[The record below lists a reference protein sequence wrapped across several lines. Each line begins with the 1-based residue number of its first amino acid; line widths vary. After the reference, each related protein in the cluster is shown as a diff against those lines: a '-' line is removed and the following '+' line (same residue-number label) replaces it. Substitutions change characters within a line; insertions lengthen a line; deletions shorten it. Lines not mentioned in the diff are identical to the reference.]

1 MSEPPV
7 DPRTGARA
15 QRRRR
20 WALAA
25 KLAFAAL
32 LFALVARAVPWS
44 DRLVWKGERDVELGG
59 SIEGSWSAECVRFR
73 VERADLERADLPGEL
88 RDALGPDGEVELAR
102 PGPFELRPGMPRVFG
117 DMDPGGLAQAFGW
130 MALGILVTSTRWWR
144 LLAAAG
150 CATTWWNALR
160 LTFLGYFFNIVVPGL
175 TGGDLV
181 KAVLSAKENPGQRA
195 RAAVSVFV
203 DRLIGLFA
211 LIVLGAAALLWL
223 GPEFAELRLPV
234 LLSLAGG
241 TAGAVLYA
249 APPLRRL
256 VRFDALLQRLP
267 LGGAIKQVDEAILVY
282 SKRLVTV
289 LLALGLSFV
298 NHAAVILAIVALGRA
313 FGEQA
318 LGLAR
323 YAAAVSIANATA
335 ALPVAPGGWGLRE
348 AAYAVLFEQLG
359 STATL
364 GLAVS
369 VGFGLCL
376 FAIGLFGGLFL
387 LLPGARAELRNI

>member
-1 MSEPPV
+1 MSEPS
-7 DPRTGARA
+7 DEARA
-15 QRRRR
+15 RRRKR
-20 WALAA
+20 WGLAA
-25 KLAFAAL
+25 KLAFAAI

-44 DRLVWKGERDVELGG
+44 DRLVWTGERELELRGE
-59 SIEGSWSAECVRFR
+59 IVGSWSGERVRFR
-73 VERADLERADLPGEL
+73 VELGELERADLPVEV
-88 RDALGPDGEVELAR
+88 RAALGADGEIEVERGGSLD
-102 PGPFELRPGMPRVFG
+102 PRPGMPRVFG
-117 DMDPGGLAQAFGW
+117 DMDPRGLAQAFAW
-130 MALGILVTSTRWWR
+130 MAFGILVTSTRWWR

-150 CATTWWNALR
+150 CRTGWWNALR

-181 KAVLSAKENPGQRA
+181 KAVLAAKENPGKRA
-195 RAAVSVFV
+195 QAAVSVFV
-203 DRLIGLFA
+203 DRVIGLFA
-211 LIVLGAAALLWL
+211 LILLGAAALLWL

-241 TAGAVLYA
+241 AAGAALYA

-256 VRFDALLQRLP
+256 VRFDALVQRLP

-282 SKRLVTV
+282 SRRLWTV
-289 LLALGLSFV
+289 ALALSLSFA

-313 FGEQA
+313 FGETT
-318 LGLAR
+318 LGVVR
-323 YAAAVSIANATA
+323 YAAAVSIANTAA

-369 VGFGLCL
+369 IGFGLCL

-387 LLPGARAELRNI
+387 LLPGARAELRNV

>member
-1 MSEPPV
+1 MIEPSANPQ
-7 DPRTGARA
+7 A
-15 QRRRR
+15 RRRKR
-20 WALAA
+20 WGLVG

-44 DRLVWKGERDVELGG
+44 DRLVWKGEPALELRG
-59 SIEGSWSAECVRFR
+59 SIEGSWSGERVWFR
-73 VERADLERADLPGEL
+73 VERAELERADLPAEV
-88 RDALGPDGEVELAR
+88 RAALGPKGEIELER
-102 PGPFELRPGMPRVFG
+102 GGSFDPRPGMPRVFG
-117 DMDPGGLAQAFGW
+117 DMDPRGLVQAFGW
-130 MALGILVTSTRWWR
+130 MLVGILVTTTRWWR

-150 CATTWWNALR
+150 CRTGWWNALR
-160 LTFLGYFFNIVVPGL
+160 LTFLGFFFNIVVPGL

-181 KAVLSAKENPGQRA
+181 KAVLAAKENPGRRA
-195 RAAVSVFV
+195 QAAVSVFV

-211 LIVLGAAALLWL
+211 LVLLGAAALLWL

-241 TAGAVLYA
+241 AAGALLYA

-256 VRFDALLQRLP
+256 VRFDSLVQRLP

-282 SKRLVTV
+282 SRRPWTV
-289 LLALGLSFV
+289 ALSLGLSFA
-298 NHAAVILAIVALGRA
+298 NHVAVILAIVALGRA
-313 FGEQA
+313 FGETT
-318 LGLAR
+318 LGIVR
-323 YAAAVSIANATA
+323 YAAAVSIANTAA

-364 GLAVS
+364 GLAIS
-369 VGFGLCL
+369 IGFGLCL
-376 FAIGLFGGLFL
+376 FAVGLFGGLFL